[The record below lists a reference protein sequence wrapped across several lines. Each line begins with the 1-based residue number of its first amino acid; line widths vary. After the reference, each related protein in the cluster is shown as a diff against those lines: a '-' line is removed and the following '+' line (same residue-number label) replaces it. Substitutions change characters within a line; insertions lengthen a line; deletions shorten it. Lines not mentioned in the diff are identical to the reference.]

1 MEVVPGYIPDT
12 PVWISQ
18 TRNTGNIKL
27 HFDLVPLILTAL
39 TLSAPSYSNSLIW
52 PEARL
57 LFLTVP
63 LSRADCLAS
72 IKVCAQPCDLSFL
85 MAHPSLYI
93 YIVVTTG
100 AGARH
105 AGLIN
110 FSRSTICFSLLD
122 TWLIIQRLKYNSNMN
137 HSGLIPTSSVALL

>member
-1 MEVVPGYIPDT
+1 MEAVPGYIPDT

-72 IKVCAQPCDLSFL
+72 VKVCAQPCLFCWPTHHYKFIL
-85 MAHPSLYI
+85 LLQQEL
-93 YIVVTTG
+93 
-100 AGARH
+100 GARH
-105 AGLIN
+105 TALIN